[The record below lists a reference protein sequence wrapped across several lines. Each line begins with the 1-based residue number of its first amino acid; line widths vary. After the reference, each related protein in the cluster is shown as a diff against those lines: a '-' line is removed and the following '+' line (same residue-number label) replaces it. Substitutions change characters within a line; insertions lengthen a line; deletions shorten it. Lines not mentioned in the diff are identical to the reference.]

1 MPLLSVTGRQT
12 QSGFTLAELLISL
25 AILGVIATFT
35 IPKILTSQQNAQYNA
50 LSKETIAMVAA
61 AYQQAQL
68 AGTVTTA
75 TKLQDLTSYM
85 NYVALDTASTID
97 GFPGGVTPTC
107 SNTSKCL
114 KLHNGALLY
123 LDGNS
128 FADNGGQVVFAVIDP
143 DGRSTG
149 VQDSQGML
157 LYYTGRV
164 ITYVDLPGG
173 SIFAPS
179 WYTNW

>member
-1 MPLLSVTGRQT
+1 MPILSVAARQT

-50 LSKETIAMVAA
+50 LSKETIATVAA

-75 TKLQDLTSYM
+75 AKLQDLTPYM
-85 NYVALDTASTID
+85 NYVALDTASTVD
-97 GFPGGVTPTC
+97 GFPSGVATLTC

-123 LDGNS
+123 FDGNS
-128 FADNGGQVVFAVIDP
+128 FADNGGNVVFAVIDP

-164 ITYVDLPGG
+164 ITYGDILG
-173 SIFAPS
+173 SSFAPT